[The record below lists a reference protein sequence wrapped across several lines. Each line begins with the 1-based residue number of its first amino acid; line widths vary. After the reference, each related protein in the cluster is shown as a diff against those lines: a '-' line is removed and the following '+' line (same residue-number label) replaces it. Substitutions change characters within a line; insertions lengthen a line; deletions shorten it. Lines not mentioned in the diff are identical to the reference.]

1 MRTWLVLAVVLAVGA
16 AAVAD
21 TLRGSVGG
29 EARSATS
36 SPTETAVRRIVPP
49 GVPNGF
55 MGSVVYSDPA
65 DECRLHALRLA
76 GFRDVASPDYRGC
89 RFSLSPD
96 GTAAAPRGSAWS
108 PLGGVVAVPG
118 RQGFVLRSASGQ
130 EVDVRGESPAF
141 KPDGTLT
148 YVHDGRLVEW
158 TIDCARGARLF
169 TIPGD
174 NGTARCLRTVYP
186 HGLASVAWLTSSRF
200 AAISAGDEFLLVD
213 NERVVVRAGLPPHG
227 TAAVAVSPQRRFVN
241 IWLDGR
247 LGGTLTSRG
256 APVVLPPV
264 GHVRAF
270 AWSPTE
276 RWALL
281 ATQGGSVYL
290 FRPGTGDARLRRLD
304 VTARDLAWR

>member
-1 MRTWLVLAVVLAVGA
+1 MRSWLVLAAVLAVGTA
-16 AAVAD
+16 AIAD

-36 SPTETAVRRIVPP
+36 LATETAVRRIVPP

-55 MGSVVYSDPA
+55 MGSVVYSDPG
-65 DECRLHALRLA
+65 DDCRLHALRLA
-76 GFRDVASPDYRGC
+76 GFREAASPEFRGC

-96 GTAAAPRGSAWS
+96 GTTAAPEGSAWS

-118 RQGFVLRSASGQ
+118 RRGFVLHSASGQ
-130 EVDVRGESPAF
+130 TVDVRGESPAF

-148 YVHDGRLVEW
+148 YVHSGRLVEW

-169 TIPGD
+169 TVPGD

-186 HGLASVAWLTSSRF
+186 HGLASVAWLTPSRF
-200 AAISAGDEFLLVD
+200 AAISADGEFLLVD
-213 NERVVVRAGLPPHG
+213 NGHIGIRAGLPPHRK
-227 TAAVAVSPQRRFVN
+227 AAVAVSPQHRFVN
-241 IWLDGR
+241 IWLDGE
-247 LGGTLTSRG
+247 LGGTLTAEG
-256 APVVLPPV
+256 GPVVLPPI
-264 GHVRAF
+264 GNVRAF

-281 ATQGGSVYL
+281 ATSRGSVYL